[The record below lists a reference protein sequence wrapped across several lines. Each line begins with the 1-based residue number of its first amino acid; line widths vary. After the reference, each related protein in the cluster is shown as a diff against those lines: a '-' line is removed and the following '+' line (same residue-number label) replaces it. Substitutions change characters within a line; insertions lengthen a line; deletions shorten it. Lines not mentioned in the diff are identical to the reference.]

1 MSLRPASP
9 PLMTRFATSMARARS
24 CPGAPWT
31 SSDGW
36 GGLGGASIVREGP
49 IEPRRPIPAPVPR
62 ATPAPRLSERAR
74 EAMRLRRFSP
84 RTEQA
89 YLGWMRRY
97 HEFHGRRDPAELGPE
112 HVTAFLNA
120 LATRGHVAASTQ
132 NQALAAL
139 LFPYSGSHSRV
150 TPLAV
155 KAQAAR
161 RAAPR

>member
-9 PLMTRFATSMARARS
+9 PLMTRARARS
-24 CPGAPWT
+24 HSP
-31 SSDGW
+31 SS
-36 GGLGGASIVREGP
+36 LQ
-49 IEPRRPIPAPVPR
+49 PAHR
-62 ATPAPRLSERAR
+62 AGH
-74 EAMRLRRFSP
+74 
-84 RTEQA
+84 
-89 YLGWMRRY
+89 LGWMRRY
-97 HEFHGRRDPAELGPE
+97 HEFHGRRNPAELGPE

-139 LFPYSGSHSRV
+139 LFLYSGSHSRV